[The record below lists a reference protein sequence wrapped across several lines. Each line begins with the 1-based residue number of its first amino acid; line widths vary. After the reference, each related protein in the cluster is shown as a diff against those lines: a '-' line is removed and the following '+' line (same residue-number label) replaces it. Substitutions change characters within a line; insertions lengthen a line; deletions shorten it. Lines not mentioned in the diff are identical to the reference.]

1 MKALI
6 GNGVIGSVLQQGI
19 HFDYIFNSQNIDTI
33 NNYKFDVI
41 YCAAPSSNRLIA
53 NKNPVADLDNI
64 KKIAKT
70 LVGSRSQIIL
80 ISTVD
85 ALVKTSP
92 YAVNRKFLEEQVQTL
107 PNYKIIRLPSLIG
120 VSIKKNILYDIKH
133 TQYIES
139 INALDAC
146 QWYPL
151 EKLVADLISLE
162 NNTITNFVSEP
173 IINQTILKNFSPE
186 KLSLTRNVNE
196 NTYNIQ
202 PYMYSAEVIMNYM
215 KEYFCD

>member
-6 GNGVIGSVLQQGI
+6 GNGVIGSVLQQEI

-64 KKIAKT
+64 KKIANA
-70 LVGSRSQIIL
+70 LLGSNSQIIL

-85 ALVKTSP
+85 ALVKTSS

-120 VSIKKNILYDIKH
+120 LSIKKNILYDIKH

-151 EKLVADLISLE
+151 EKLVNDLISLE

-173 IINQTILKNFSPE
+173 IINQTILKNFSPD

-202 PYMYSAEVIMNYM
+202 PYMYSAEVIMSYM